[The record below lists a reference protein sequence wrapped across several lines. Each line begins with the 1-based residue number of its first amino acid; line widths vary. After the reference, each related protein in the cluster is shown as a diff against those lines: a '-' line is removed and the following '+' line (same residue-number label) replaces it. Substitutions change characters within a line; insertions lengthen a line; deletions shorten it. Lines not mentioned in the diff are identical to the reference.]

1 MARTAGIKAARKLKN
16 SYRINRWADKIYKKK
31 HFLASIKANPLQ
43 GACQAAGIV
52 TQKVGVSAKQP
63 NSAVRKA
70 CRVQLTKNGKKVT
83 AFVPKDGMINL
94 IDNNDQVLVQSMGRK
109 GRTVGDIPSC
119 RFIVIKVSNIGL
131 YAIFDGKKEKRAK

>member
-1 MARTAGIKAARKLKN
+1 MARTAGIKAARKLVN

-31 HFLASIKANPLQ
+31 HFLASIKANPMQ

-70 CRVQLTKNGKKVT
+70 VRV
-83 AFVPKDGMINL
+83 
-94 IDNNDQVLVQSMGRK
+94 
-109 GRTVGDIPSC
+109 
-119 RFIVIKVSNIGL
+119 
-131 YAIFDGKKEKRAK
+131 